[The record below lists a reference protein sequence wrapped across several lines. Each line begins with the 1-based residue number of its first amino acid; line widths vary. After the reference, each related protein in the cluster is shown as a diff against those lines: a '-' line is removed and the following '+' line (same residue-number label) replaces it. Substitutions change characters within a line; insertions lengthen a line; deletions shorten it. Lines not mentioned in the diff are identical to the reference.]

1 MMRVFLKASCFVIK
15 TIFNNDLGPHDTGI
29 SNIIKYNNQN
39 VHLYQFIEYHGDVN
53 IAG

>member
-1 MMRVFLKASCFVIK
+1 MMRVFLKALKQYSV
-15 TIFNNDLGPHDTGI
+15 TNWGPHDTGI

-53 IAG
+53 TAG

>member
-15 TIFNNDLGPHDTGI
+15 TIFNNELGPHGTGI
-29 SNIIKYNNQN
+29 SNIIKYNDQN